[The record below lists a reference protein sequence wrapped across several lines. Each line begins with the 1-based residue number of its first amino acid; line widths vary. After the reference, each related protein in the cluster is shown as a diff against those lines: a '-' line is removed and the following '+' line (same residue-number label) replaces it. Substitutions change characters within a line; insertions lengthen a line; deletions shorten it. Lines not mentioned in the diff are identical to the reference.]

1 MKKNTIEFKSIN
13 NHNNDFD
20 FLMKFHGI
28 INLGNICYINAALQ
42 ILLHCEVFIIKFY
55 DNNDKYIK
63 IYIQFLIKYLNL
75 CYYIIKKKEKKIIIL
90 Y

>member
-28 INLGNICYINAALQ
+28 INLGNTCYINAC
-42 ILLHCEVFIIKFY
+42 ITNFIT
-55 DNNDKYIK
+55 
-63 IYIQFLIKYLNL
+63 L
-75 CYYIIKKKEKKIIIL
+75 
-90 Y
+90 